1 VREMEILDLYYRRS
15 IENQS
20 LGIELALKEAD
31 LSILLEKAE
40 DPEYSEN
47 IAKIF
52 TSLEYTECKKYFDE
66 LFSWIEDINTPG
78 AVTIFD
84 YLAKAPGELIYDSF
98 IKAYEAAKKRRNTE
112 MQYTLTG
119 LKEQNYS
126 SNEFIGE

>member
-1 VREMEILDLYYRRS
+1 MEILDLLSYMQP
-15 IENQS
+15 IENQR

-52 TSLEYTECKKYFDE
+52 TSLEYAECKKYFDE

-78 AVTIFD
+78 AVIVFD
-84 YLAKAPGELIYDSF
+84 YLTKAPGALIYDSF

-112 MQYTLTG
+112 MQYTLIR

-126 SNEFIGE
+126 LKEFIGE